1 MTDFKMAL
9 PVLLAFAISVIL
21 GPIVIPYL
29 RKLKMGQTE
38 RVEGVQSHL
47 KKAGTPTMGGIIFL
61 LSTTITALFYVKDYP
76 KIIPV
81 LFLTLGFGIIGFL
94 DDYLKVVL
102 KRSDGLMPAQK
113 MACQIVVTA
122 IFAFYLVKFT
132 DVSLAMKIPF
142 FPGHEI
148 DFGILT
154 IPILFVAVIG
164 AVNGVNFTDGLDGL
178 ASSVT
183 IMVATFFSVVAIGTK
198 SGIEPITCA
207 VVGAL
212 MGFLLFNVY
221 PAKIF
226 MGDTGSLALGGLFA
240 AMSIATHTEFLAI
253 ILGGL
258 FVMETLSDVIQV
270 GYFKMTHKRVFKMAP
285 IHHHFELKGWPEVKV
300 VIRFWMIELLFVLV
314 ALVLFY
320 GDWVARSGL

>member
-1 MTDFKMAL
+1 MTEFTMAL
-9 PVLLAFAISVIL
+9 PVLIAFAISVLL
-21 GPIVIPYL
+21 GPVVIPYL

-61 LSTTITALFYVKDYP
+61 LSTVVTSLFYVKDYT

-102 KRSDGLMPAQK
+102 KRSDGLMPMQK
-113 MACQIVVTA
+113 MACQIVVTG
-122 IFAFYLVKFT
+122 IFAFYLMKFT
-132 DVSLAMKIPF
+132 DIPMTMKIPF
-142 FPGHEI
+142 FPGHELNL
-148 DFGILT
+148 GILT
-154 IPILFVAVIG
+154 IPVLFIAVIG
-164 AVNGVNFTDGLDGL
+164 TVNGVNFTDGLDGL

-183 IMVATFFSVVAIGTK
+183 IMVATFFSVMAIGTK

-226 MGDTGSLALGGLFA
+226 MGDTGSLALGGFVAGTAYMLQMPLFIILVG
-240 AMSIATHTEFLAI
+240 MVYVVEVLSVMIQVTYFKATH
-253 ILGGL
+253 G
-258 FVMETLSDVIQV
+258 
-270 GYFKMTHKRVFKMAP
+270 KRFFKMAP
-285 IHHHFELKGWPEVKV
+285 IHHHFELCGWSETRIVAV
-300 VIRFWMIELLFVLV
+300 FSVITAVLCLI
-314 ALVLFY
+314 ALMGV
-320 GDWVARSGL
+320 